1 MSFLKDCFNEL
12 VYQGLMYYSQYT
24 NLTCL
29 SKEDPINLRISISLA
44 LEKLLANFVEQ
55 LIM

>member
-24 NLTCL
+24 NSL
-29 SKEDPINLRISISLA
+29 SIDDQVNLRISISLA